1 MGNGVSSPCHH
12 RLLTPLLVLLL
23 VVLLLQP
30 TLPVHALRAHTPS
43 ITPDVI
49 VCDVR

>member
-1 MGNGVSSPCHH
+1 MMVM
-12 RLLTPLLVLLL
+12 
-23 VVLLLQP
+23 VVAVVVMAVVQP